1 MILWSTNTNV
11 SGLDLIVSK
20 LKQHPLCYHPDHK
33 FYTSYYTHPK
43 ERPEKKLDSFY
54 KKIIS
59 DACKDLTLFDRGNFQ
74 NYYWMQLYPQN
85 GGTISL
91 HHHHAPN
98 AIFSWVHFIKPSSKK
113 CFYFLNHKGDRTY
126 PEQNEGDF
134 IIFPSWAAHSVEPNQ
149 DKDDRI
155 VTAGNVFAE
164 SIEQEFQKG
173 FK

>member
-1 MILWSTNTNV
+1 MILWSTNKTV

-20 LKQHPLCYHPDHK
+20 LKQHPLCYQRK
-33 FYTSYYTHPK
+33 EKYYTSYYTSPD
-43 ERPEKKLDSFY
+43 ERPEKKLNSLY
-54 KKIIS
+54 KKIIN
-59 DACKDLTLFDRGNFQ
+59 DASNPTLFERGNFQ

-91 HHHHAPN
+91 HHHHRPN
-98 AIFSWVHFIKPSSKK
+98 GIFSWVHFIKPSSKK
-113 CFYFLNHKGDRTY
+113 CFYFVNHRGDKTY

-134 IIFPSWAAHSVEPNQ
+134 IIFPSWAAHSVDPNQ

-164 SIEQEFQKG
+164 TVKQEFFKG